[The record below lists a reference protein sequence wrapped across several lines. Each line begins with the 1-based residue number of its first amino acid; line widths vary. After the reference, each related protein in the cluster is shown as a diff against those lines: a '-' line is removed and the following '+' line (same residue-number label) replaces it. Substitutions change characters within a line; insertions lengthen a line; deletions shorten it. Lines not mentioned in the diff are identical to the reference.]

1 MSDETLRNCI
11 LFHDLDNE
19 QFATVV
25 ANVEELPCR
34 IGEVVFNEGAAGD
47 AFYIIR
53 DGTIKITKNM
63 PDGHKLVVAQLGE
76 GEIFGEM
83 SLISDAPR
91 SSNCVFT
98 QNGNLWRLSRQ
109 RFEEL
114 QQSALPVYTAIVR
127 NIAALLCDRL
137 STMTSEVA
145 TLLDELESTEEDMD
159 SLEAQL
165 SKGKTGLMGFLRS
178 LGGGSAEGQGGNDG

>member
-11 LFHDLDNE
+11 LFHDMSDE
-19 QFATVV
+19 QFTCVKQS
-25 ANVEELPCR
+25 VEELPCR
-34 IGEVVFNEGAAGD
+34 IGEVVFEEGDKGD
-47 AFYIIR
+47 AFYIIS
-53 DGTIKITKNM
+53 DGAIKITKNM

-98 QNGNLWRLSRQ
+98 QNGNLWKLSRS
-109 RFEEL
+109 RFESL
-114 QQSALPVYTAIVR
+114 QESALPVYTAIVR

-145 TLLDELESTEEDMD
+145 ALLDELESTEQDME
-159 SLEAQL
+159 SLENQL
-165 SKGKTGLMGFLRS
+165 SKGKVGLMGFLRS
-178 LGGGSAEGQGGNDG
+178 LGGGQTEA